1 MGLREKAVELAVEL
15 KRTADFAELKQAKA
29 AIDRYPALRQELESF
44 NKRQTSLYSSKM
56 PASETASRL
65 EQLGKKY
72 EELSKVPEIGR
83 YLKASKAFNTLL
95 ASALNEVNAA
105 IEAELK

>member
-1 MGLREKAVELAVEL
+1 MGLREKAMELASEL
-15 KRTADFAELKQAKA
+15 KRTSDFTELKQAKA
-29 AIDRYPALRQELESF
+29 DIDRYPALRQDLESF
-44 NKRQTSLYSSKM
+44 NKSQSTLYSSKLS
-56 PASETASRL
+56 ASETATKL

-83 YLKASKAFNTLL
+83 YLKASKAFNALL
-95 ASALNEVNAA
+95 ANALKEINAV

>member
-1 MGLREKAVELAVEL
+1 MGLREKAVELAMEL
-15 KRTADFAELKQAKA
+15 KRTADFAELKQAKI
-29 AIDRYPALRQELESF
+29 AIDRYPSLRRELEDF
-44 NKRQTSLYSSKM
+44 NKRQTVLYNSRLS
-56 PASETASRL
+56 ASEAASRL

-72 EELSKVPEIGR
+72 EELSNVNEINR

-95 ASALNEVNAA
+95 ASALKEINAV